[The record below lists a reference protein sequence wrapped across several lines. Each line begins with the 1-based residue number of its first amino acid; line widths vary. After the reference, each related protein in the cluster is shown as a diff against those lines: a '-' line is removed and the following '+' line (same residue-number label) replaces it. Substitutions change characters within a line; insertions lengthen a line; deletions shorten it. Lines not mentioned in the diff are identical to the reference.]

1 MKTDNAKTDQLI
13 YCSVSFSKD
22 GYTYYYRTEDENI
35 ETGDKV
41 VVTVGPDRIERVGV
55 VEEIER
61 FNPQDVPYPIEKT
74 KFILRKWFKEVSE
87 DSAESNVF
95 VLCDKERHSTQI
107 HVWGEVK
114 DGCLKIS
121 GQDLGRAPE
130 EFFGDNE
137 YEYFYDF
144 DSYNTER
151 LFQLLSTEDR
161 DGVDEF
167 KRRFSGNFGIKAL
180 REFCEES
187 RIKYRFFS
195 F

>member
-1 MKTDNAKTDQLI
+1 MKTDNAKPDQLI

-22 GYTYYYRTEDENI
+22 GYTYYYRTEDGNL

-41 VVTVGPDRIERVGV
+41 VVPVGPDRFERVGV
-55 VEEIER
+55 VEEIEY
-61 FNPQDVPYPIEKT
+61 FFPHEVPYPIEKT
-74 KFILRKWFKEVSE
+74 KFILRKWNNEMIQ
-87 DSAESNVF
+87 DSQESNMYI
-95 VLCDKERHSTQI
+95 LCDKEKHSTKI
-107 HVWGEVK
+107 HVWFEIK

-121 GQDLGRAPE
+121 GQDLGRAPGD
-130 EFFGDNE
+130 FFGDNE

-151 LFQLLSTEDR
+151 LFQLLSSEGK
-161 DGVDEF
+161 DGIEEF
-167 KRRFSGNFGIKAL
+167 KRRFSGNFGIKKL
-180 REFCEES
+180 REFCEEN

>member
-1 MKTDNAKTDQLI
+1 MKIDNAKSDQLI

-22 GYTYYYRTEDENI
+22 GYTYYYRTEDGNL

-41 VVTVGPDRIERVGV
+41 VVPVGPDRFERVGV
-55 VEEIER
+55 VEEIEY
-61 FNPQDVPYPIEKT
+61 FFPHEVPYPIEKT
-74 KFILRKWFKEVSE
+74 KFILRKWNNEMIQ
-87 DSAESNVF
+87 DSQESNMYI
-95 VLCDKERHSTQI
+95 LCDKEKHSTKI
-107 HVWGEVK
+107 HVWFEIK

-121 GQDLGRAPE
+121 GQDLGRAPGD
-130 EFFGDNE
+130 FFGDNE

-151 LFQLLSTEDR
+151 LFQLLSSEDR
-161 DGVDEF
+161 DGLEEF
-167 KRRFSGNFGIKAL
+167 KRRFSGNFGIKNL
-180 REFCEES
+180 REFCEEN

>member
-1 MKTDNAKTDQLI
+1 MKTDNAKPDQLI

-22 GYTYYYRTEDENI
+22 GYTYYYRTEDGNL

-41 VVTVGPDRIERVGV
+41 VVPVGPDRFERVGV
-55 VEEIER
+55 VEEIEH
-61 FNPQDVPYPIEKT
+61 FFPNEVPYPIEKT
-74 KFILRKWFKEVSE
+74 KFILRKWSKEATE
-87 DSAESNVF
+87 DQDESNTII
-95 VLCDKERHSTQI
+95 LCDKERHSTQI
-107 HVWGEVK
+107 HVWCEIK

-121 GQDLGRAPE
+121 GQDLGRAPGD
-130 EFFGDNE
+130 FFGDNE

-151 LFQLLSTEDR
+151 LFQLLSSEDR
-161 DGVDEF
+161 DGLEEF
-167 KRRFSGNFGIKAL
+167 KRRFSGNFGIKNL
-180 REFCEES
+180 REFCEEN

>member
-1 MKTDNAKTDQLI
+1 MKTDNVKPDQLI

-22 GYTYYYRTEDENI
+22 GYTYYYRTEDGNL

-41 VVTVGPDRIERVGV
+41 VVPVGPDRFERVGV
-55 VEEIER
+55 VEEIEY
-61 FNPQDVPYPIEKT
+61 FFPHEVPYPIEKT
-74 KFILRKWFKEVSE
+74 KFILRKWNNEMIQ
-87 DSAESNVF
+87 DSQESNMYI
-95 VLCDKERHSTQI
+95 LCDKEKHSTKI
-107 HVWGEVK
+107 HVWFEIK

-121 GQDLGRAPE
+121 GQDLGRAPGD
-130 EFFGDNE
+130 FFGDNE

-151 LFQLLSTEDR
+151 LFQLLSSEGK
-161 DGVDEF
+161 DGIEEF
-167 KRRFSGNFGIKAL
+167 KRRFSGNFGIKKL
-180 REFCEES
+180 REFCEEN

>member
-1 MKTDNAKTDQLI
+1 MKTDNAKPDQLI

-22 GYTYYYRTEDENI
+22 GYTYYYRTEDVNL

-41 VVTVGPDRIERVGV
+41 VVPVGPDRFERVGV
-55 VEEIER
+55 VEEIEY
-61 FNPQDVPYPIEKT
+61 FFPHEVPYPIEKT
-74 KFILRKWFKEVSE
+74 KFILRKWNNEMIQ
-87 DSAESNVF
+87 DSQESNMYI
-95 VLCDKERHSTQI
+95 LCDKEKHSTKI
-107 HVWGEVK
+107 HVWFEIK

-121 GQDLGRAPE
+121 GQDLGRAPGD
-130 EFFGDNE
+130 FFGDNE

-151 LFQLLSTEDR
+151 LFQLLSSEGK
-161 DGVDEF
+161 DGIEEF
-167 KRRFSGNFGIKAL
+167 KRRFSGNFGIKKL
-180 REFCEES
+180 REFCEEN